1 MRRVAKVK
9 VAVARVP
16 LRKAAMTSAAASRRS
31 FPAWIDAGER
41 GVAFF
46 ATTAVPRVRDALV
59 LRIVGRKKSAATR
72 NFSDG
77 DRVR

>member
-1 MRRVAKVK
+1 MRRAAKVK
-9 VAVARVP
+9 LVVARVP
-16 LRKAAMTSAAASRRS
+16 LRKAAMTTNAASRRS

-59 LRIVGRKKSAATR
+59 LRIVGRKKSTSTR

-77 DRVR
+77 HGVR